1 VQGVQDSLTKVG
13 AVNFTF
19 RAASNVSPNA
29 ESSPWCVVWTCMRL
43 SFKQSKSTEVNS
55 DPNLSGCLGLGLG
68 LLQWCRC
75 FPVSRQ
81 RKPESS
87 ARAGRRGMG
96 GSAPDGR
103 IRACAC
109 RVPTARSAS
118 GSRRR
123 GRAAL
128 LLPVSDKTKPIQS
141 APSRA
146 SGTAFPTPTP

>member
-55 DPNLSGCLGLGLG
+55 DPKLSGCLGLG

-128 LLPVSDKTKPIQS
+128 LLPVCCQS